1 MSNYPDNFH
10 PAGSDTV
17 TVEIRSRWDNSVI
30 YSAAVPADVPE
41 WRRVRVAVEMA
52 VRDRVRLDGASLD
65 GARLDGARLDGA
77 RLIDARLDG
86 ASLDGASLDGA
97 RLIGA
102 TLDGASFIGA
112 SLIGARLDGASF
124 IGASLIGARLDG
136 ASLIDASLDGASLD
150 GARPDK
156 ATAAPLRRATRADG
170 YEFLLWPTD
179 AGWRVRAGCR
189 FFTLPE
195 ARDHWTR
202 TRAGTPIGDETA
214 DILDMFERAVARADA
229 KEG

>member
-52 VRDRVRLDGASLD
+52 VRDRVR
-65 GARLDGARLDGA
+65 
-77 RLIDARLDG
+77 
-86 ASLDGASLDGA
+86 
-97 RLIGA
+97 
-102 TLDGASFIGA
+102 
-112 SLIGARLDGASF
+112 
-124 IGASLIGARLDG
+124 
-136 ASLIDASLDGASLD
+136 LDGASLD

>member
-112 SLIGARLDGASF
+112 SLIGARLDGAS
-124 IGASLIGARLDG
+124 
-136 ASLIDASLDGASLD
+136 LIDASLDGASLD